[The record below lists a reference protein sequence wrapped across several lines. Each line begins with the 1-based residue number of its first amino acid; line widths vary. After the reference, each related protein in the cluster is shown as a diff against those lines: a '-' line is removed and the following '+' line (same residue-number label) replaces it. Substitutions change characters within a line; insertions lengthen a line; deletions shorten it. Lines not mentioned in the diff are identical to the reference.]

1 MNNFLLQHLR
11 FGIATSCIA
20 LAWLYPH
27 FSSGSRDALQQLFAL
42 GLLSSASLLFGMGV
56 IRRTVVTTA
65 ISGILLISIVPARY
79 VGAEVTGIAGLLL
92 VIVAGHVGSRL
103 RQKPNVLPWML
114 FAIVVAAFINAVE
127 GLLQWFGLVD
137 GLYRWVAQTERRG
150 IAFGA
155 FRQTNLFATFL
166 CVGSI
171 CTVWLVHRRKLSESM
186 AWFILSGLIF
196 GVAASGSRTG
206 SLELLVLAVLAWSGR
221 KQQAPAVTRLLVGQ
235 VGVLAA
241 AMTLLT
247 ISARWLEFEFS
258 SGAERVSQVGL
269 DGRFRIWSNAL
280 QLIAARPW
288 AGWGW
293 SETAYGHYITLF
305 DYRYD
310 GMLGNVHNLPL
321 QMAVEF
327 GLPATALLIIV
338 VIQAVCSARPW
349 RLGSVDFNKL
359 GQNATGSA
367 QDQRFAWFILIFIVG
382 VHSMLEYPLWH
393 GGFLYL
399 AGLFLG
405 YLYPVG
411 TEGRVISNYMR
422 WSTHAAKFVAVSL
435 LVLALAAWQQYAR
448 LLPIYKTPFTNDRA
462 VQRTA
467 VAAALSTADDAWL
480 FREQLD
486 FAKLG
491 LLDVT
496 VKNAFEVRQL
506 AEKLLHFSA
515 EPRVIQPL
523 LLSLWYL
530 DDQTALNF
538 HVERFCHAF
547 PVAFERWSQDPAN
560 HALNTAVIAPQTGC
574 RPMIQ

>member
-1 MNNFLLQHLR
+1 MNHSIHEQLKLAVATF
-11 FGIATSCIA
+11 FIAA
-20 LAWLYPH
+20 AWLFPY
-27 FSSGSRDALQQLFAL
+27 FSLGYRDTQQQLLAL
-42 GLLSSASLLFGMGV
+42 GLLSGASLLCGMKSV
-56 IRRTVVTTA
+56 RRSAIAPLLFLIFLIAVV
-65 ISGILLISIVPARY
+65 SDQSIQ
-79 VGAEVTGIAGLLL
+79 GKITGISGLLL
-92 VIVAGHVGSRL
+92 AIVAMHLGAKL
-103 RQKPNVLPWML
+103 RQKPYLLPWFL
-114 FAIVVAAFINAVE
+114 FAIVAAAFVNAFE
-127 GLLQWFGLVD
+127 GLLQWFGLV
-137 GLYRWVAQTERRG
+137 GELYRWVAEPERRG
-150 IAFGA
+150 VAFGA

-166 CVGSI
+166 CIGSV